1 MQRGEGEVVSRV
13 CHEIDAHP
21 STAACATKLPARAVV
36 KSDPDIVQDEEHQF
50 SLQATA
56 WIKSPLS
63 LTFNIYLPYEAVRTP
78 TTSLFQLEMRQ
89 PIV

>member
-50 SLQATA
+50 SLPGTA
-56 WIKSPLS
+56 WIKVL
-63 LTFNIYLPYEAVRTP
+63 
-78 TTSLFQLEMRQ
+78 
-89 PIV
+89 